1 MVDERT
7 VHGQWADKF
16 DLGNVAIHLH
26 LLPTGEVLYWGRRAQ
41 PVNNPVYTSL
51 NEHRT
56 HVYILDV
63 NSRVSRRT
71 ATDPKT
77 EDDLTV
83 NLFCSGHTFQPDG
96 TLLVV
101 GGHVLDGF
109 GEDQTCVYDPFQDTW
124 TAKPLMV
131 QGRWYPSAITLS
143 DGRGL
148 VVSGSSQ
155 DVLNPVINLVP
166 QVWDAPTG
174 TWGTV
179 QSPLVDIFALYP
191 RLYHCPDGRIF
202 MAGPLARSRF
212 LDMNAN
218 GGFGEWSLDE
228 NSPVRT
234 AGQREYAASTMYDS
248 GKIIYVGGGG
258 GDEVPPTNAAEIID
272 LNDPTPLWRP
282 TTDIGKGRRHCFAT
296 TLPDGTVLVTGG
308 THGKGFND
316 LSPGMPVHEPELWD
330 PATGEWS
337 VMAPEDDDRCYHH
350 TALLLPD
357 GRVLS
362 AGSGEYDPGN
372 QKNPNPAKDTLIT
385 AQIFSPPYLF
395 RGKRPTISNPPRDIS
410 YDQQF
415 NVTVGQDDEIAKVSW
430 TRIGS
435 VTHSHNMNQSFQ
447 FLKFTTSGTEVTI
460 DAPKNHYLAPPGH
473 YMLFLLSKEGV
484 PAVAPIVLL
493 KLDSLIPQLPQIPPM
508 ELPSHTHLGE
518 NVGVSVE
525 MRNQKAISEQDGP
538 PVVVGLTATCPYGL
552 GPCWGGAYEAL
563 NNIKDIK
570 TVLPRPNQSISV
582 AFVYLHDDILPDIN
596 VWRKELLEIDSGTYT
611 MRGIEMTLTG
621 LVTEKG
627 GKLTLAGT
635 STRPDVVLSQFKAD
649 SKLEWDNVA
658 KVPQPLTTGEAIA
671 YTQLYQKV
679 VSHPEGLTMQ
689 VTGRLQMD
697 ENKVHSLDVKGF
709 VEPSKP

>member
-1 MVDERT
+1 MSDERK
-7 VHGQWADKF
+7 VRGQWADKF
-16 DLGNVAIHLH
+16 DLWNVAIHVH

-41 PVNNPVYTSL
+41 PGAEEYTSL
-51 NEHRT
+51 NEHKT
-56 HVYILDV
+56 HAYILDLETC
-63 NSRVSRRT
+63 VSRCT

-109 GEDQTCVYDPFQDTW
+109 GEDQTCIYDPFQDTW

-131 QGRWYPSAITLS
+131 QGRWYPTAITLS

-155 DVLNPVINLVP
+155 DVVNPVINLVP
-166 QVWDAPTG
+166 QVWDAPTD
-174 TWGTV
+174 TWSRV

-191 RLYHCPDGRIF
+191 RLYHCPDGRVF

-212 LDMNAN
+212 LDMNAD
-218 GGFGEWSLDE
+218 GGRGEWSSNDK
-228 NSPVRT
+228 SPIRE
-234 AGQREYAASTMYDS
+234 ACQREYAASTMYDS
-248 GKIIYVGGGG
+248 GKIIYIGGGG
-258 GDEVPPTNAAEIID
+258 GDEIPPTNAAEIID
-272 LNDPTPLWRP
+272 LNIPTPVWRA
-282 TTDIGKGRRHCFAT
+282 TADIGKGRRHSFAT
-296 TLPDGTVLVTGG
+296 TLPDGTVIVTGG
-308 THGKGFND
+308 TCGEGFND
-316 LSPGMPVHEPELWD
+316 LREGMPVHEPELWD
-330 PATGEWS
+330 PATGEWT
-337 VMAPEDDDRCYHH
+337 VMAPEEDDRCYHH

-372 QKNPNPAKDTLIT
+372 QKVPNPPVDSKIT

-395 RGKRPTISNPPRDIS
+395 KGRRPTVSNSPSEID

-415 NVTVGQDDEIAKVSW
+415 SVTIGQDDEIAKVSW

-447 FLKFTTSGTEVTI
+447 FLKFTKSGTVVTI

-473 YMLFLLSKEGV
+473 YMLFLVSKEGV

-493 KLDSLIPQLPQIPPM
+493 KLDSLIPQLPQVPPV
-508 ELPSHTHLGE
+508 ELPSRTYLGE
-518 NVGVSVE
+518 NVGVSVN
-525 MRNQKAISEQDGP
+525 MRNRKAISEQDGP

-570 TVLPRPNQSISV
+570 TVLPRPNQINSI
-582 AFVYLHDDILPDIN
+582 AFVYLHEDILPNID
-596 VWRKELLEIDSGTYT
+596 VWRKELRELDGGTYT

-621 LVTEKG
+621 VVTEKDR
-627 GKLTLAGT
+627 KLTLAGT
-635 STRPDVVLSQFKAD
+635 STRSDVILNPFKTD
-649 SKLEWDNVA
+649 SKLEWNNVA
-658 KVPQPLTTGEAIA
+658 KVPQPLAPGEAIA
-671 YTQLYQKV
+671 YSQLYKKV
-679 VSHPEGLTMQ
+679 VSHPEGLMMK

-697 ENKVHSLDVKGF
+697 DNKVHSLDVKSF
-709 VEPSKP
+709 AEPSDS